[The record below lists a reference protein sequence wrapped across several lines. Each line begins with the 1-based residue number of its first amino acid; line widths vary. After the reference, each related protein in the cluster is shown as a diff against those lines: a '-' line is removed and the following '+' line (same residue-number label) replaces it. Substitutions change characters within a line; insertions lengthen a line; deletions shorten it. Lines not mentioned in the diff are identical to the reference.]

1 MIDMHVH
8 ILPAVDDGAKDEAMT
23 RAMMRRAADAGIT
36 FMVATPHVYRVE
48 DHLHNRRT
56 LRTARRIAYENGVA
70 LNLGCEFNY
79 RALRESGTKE
89 LDDFCLSGTRCLLLE
104 FSNEHLMPRWDAVI
118 SEIMDNGY
126 LPIIAHPERYAYIQR
141 DFGIAQEMSD
151 LGCEMQ
157 VDACGLMAGLLSA
170 ERRTARK
177 LLKEGMVS
185 YIASDAH
192 TPEDY
197 DDYEKALRTF
207 RGEWPKKNRLIAQL
221 RMQRKE
227 RTHDDP

>member
-8 ILPAVDDGAKDEAMT
+8 ILPGVDDGAQDAQMT
-23 RAMMRRAADAGIT
+23 REMMRRAADAGIT
-36 FMVATPHVYRVE
+36 AMIATPHVYRAE
-48 DHLHNRRT
+48 DQTSNRLA
-56 LRTARRIAYENGVA
+56 LRTARGIAHECGLR
-70 LNLGCEFNY
+70 LNMGCEFNY
-79 RALRESGTKE
+79 RALRDSGTSD
-89 LDDFCLSGTRCLLLE
+89 LDSFCLSGTKCLLLE
-104 FSNEHLMPRWDAVI
+104 FSNDHLMPRWDAVI

-126 LPIIAHPERYAYIQR
+126 LPIIAHPERYGYIQR

-177 LLKEGMVS
+177 LLKEGLVS

-192 TPEDY
+192 RPEDY
-197 DDYEKALRTF
+197 DDFEKAYKAF
-207 RGEWPKKNRLIAQL
+207 RGEWPQEGRLYAQL
-221 RMQRKE
+221 RAQRKE
-227 RTHDDP
+227 RNNDP

>member
-8 ILPAVDDGAKDEAMT
+8 ILPAVDDGAKDENMT

-48 DHLHNRRT
+48 DQLRNRCM
-56 LRTARRIAYENGVA
+56 LRIARSIAHENGLA

-79 RALRESGTKE
+79 RTLRESGTKE
-89 LDDFCLSGTRCLLLE
+89 LDGFCLSGTRCLLLE

-141 DFGIAQEMSD
+141 DFGVAQEMSD

-157 VDACGLMAGLLSA
+157 VDACGLMAGMMSA

-177 LLKEGMVS
+177 LIKEGMVS

-192 TPEDY
+192 MPQDY
-197 DDYEKALRTF
+197 DDYEKAYRVF
-207 RGEWPKKNRLIAQL
+207 RGEWPNRNRLITQL

-227 RTHDDP
+227 RTDDDP

>member
-8 ILPAVDDGAKDEAMT
+8 ILPAVDDGAKDENMT

-48 DHLHNRRT
+48 DQLRNRCM
-56 LRTARRIAYENGVA
+56 LRIARSIAHENGLA

-79 RALRESGTKE
+79 RTLRESGTKE
-89 LDDFCLSGTRCLLLE
+89 LDGFCLSGTRCLLLE

-141 DFGIAQEMSD
+141 DFGVAQEMSD

-157 VDACGLMAGLLSA
+157 VDACGLMAGMMSA

-192 TPEDY
+192 MPQDY
-197 DDYEKALRTF
+197 DDYEKAYRVF
-207 RGEWPKKNRLIAQL
+207 RGEWPNRNRLITQL

-227 RTHDDP
+227 RTDDDP

>member
-8 ILPAVDDGAKDEAMT
+8 ILPGVDDGARDEAMT

-36 FMVATPHVYRVE
+36 FMIATPHVYRVE
-48 DHLHNRRT
+48 HRNTHRPAMQ
-56 LRTARRIAYENGVA
+56 TARGIAHEHGTR
-70 LNLGCEFNY
+70 LSLGCEFNY
-79 RALRESGTKE
+79 RALRESGTQN
-89 LDDFCLSGTRCLLLE
+89 LDAFCLGSTKCLLLE
-104 FSNEHLMPRWDAVI
+104 FANDHLMPRWDAVI

-126 LPIIAHPERYAYIQR
+126 LPIIAHPERYSYIQR
-141 DFGIAQEMSD
+141 DFGVAQEMSD

-197 DDYEKALRTF
+197 DDFEKAYRTF
-207 RGEWPKKNRLIAQL
+207 RGEWPRKNRLTAQL
-221 RMQRKE
+221 RAQRKE
-227 RTHDDP
+227 